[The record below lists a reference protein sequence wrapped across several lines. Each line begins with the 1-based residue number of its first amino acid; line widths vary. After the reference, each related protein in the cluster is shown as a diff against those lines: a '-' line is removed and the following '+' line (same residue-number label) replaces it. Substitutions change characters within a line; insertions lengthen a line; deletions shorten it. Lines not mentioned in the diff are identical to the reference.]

1 MHNQSTRLY
10 VTTKHIDYNKA
21 FDGNV
26 YQVKQTCVQH
36 FDVQLRTKVVFYGG
50 LHATRAFSG
59 PKRQMINSYSIF
71 PVHYFL
77 FRFINKVKTSKNSK
91 NIERFTNLRVI
102 LAQGPC

>member
-1 MHNQSTRLY
+1 MHNQSTPLY
-10 VTTKHIDYNKA
+10 VTTKLIDYNKA

-50 LHATRAFSG
+50 VHANRPFSA

-71 PVHYFL
+71 PVHYYFTYL
-77 FRFINKVKTSKNSK
+77 VFIK
-91 NIERFTNLRVI
+91 
-102 LAQGPC
+102 